1 MAQDKYSYLTLVLGY
16 EFLDHN
22 SLKFIIV
29 LNLIGWKYL
38 LEGEGTQLPNYQ
50 SKDESWKDTKAIF
63 KYWADFITATFKTV
77 MYAAFLAFFFFLQ

>member
-1 MAQDKYSYLTLVLGY
+1 MLVLGY

-38 LEGEGTQLPNYQ
+38 LKGEGTQLPNYQ
-50 SKDESWKDTKAIF
+50 SKDES
-63 KYWADFITATFKTV
+63 
-77 MYAAFLAFFFFLQ
+77 